1 MADLIIRELRVERGG
16 RPVLNGCSADFP
28 SGRRT
33 VLWGR
38 SGTGKSTLL
47 TAIAGL
53 LVPRSGAIA
62 LGSRVFFSSAD
73 EIDLPP
79 YDRRV
84 GFVFQDLALWP
95 HLSAI
100 DHVYLV
106 GRPAGLDRSG
116 AHALLRSVGL
126 QGLEG
131 RRPGQLSGGEQ
142 QRLAIVRA
150 LAGRPSVLLLDEPL
164 SSVDR
169 KTKDSLCTP
178 ASRGLG
184 TRPRPKTLRDASR
197 RGRRQPGRNG
207 DDARGRT
214 TRASGTPVGE
224 RVTGLAKC
232 AWRTVALGITLFGVE
247 AAAQEPSQLRTD
259 APQARARRVTGTI
272 RIDGRLDE
280 PDWDSTP
287 SIGALTQREPLEGRP
302 ASEPTDVRVLFSD
315 TSIYIGMV
323 CHETHPNGLI
333 STQDEGRQSR
343 RG

>member
-1 MADLIIRELRVERGG
+1 VADLIIRDLRVEREG
-16 RPVLNGCSADFP
+16 RVVLDGCSADFP

-53 LVPRSGAIA
+53 LAPRAGAIE

-73 EIDLPP
+73 GIDLPP

-116 AHALLRSVGL
+116 AQALLQSVGL
-126 QGLEG
+126 GGLDR

-150 LAGRPSVLLLDEPL
+150 LAGRPSVLLLDEPF

-169 KTKDSLCTP
+169 KTKDSLYH
-178 ASRGLG
+178 L
-184 TRPRPKTLRDASR
+184 LREVSAR
-197 RGRRQPGRNG
+197 VPGPTIYVTHHV
-207 DDARGRT
+207 DDAV
-214 TRASGTPVGE
+214 S
-224 RVTGLAKC
+224 LAD
-232 AWRTVALGITLFGVE
+232 TVMTLE
-247 AAAQEPSQLRTD
+247 A
-259 APQARARRVTGTI
+259 
-272 RIDGRLDE
+272 GRLAPAE
-280 PDWDSTP
+280 
-287 SIGALTQREPLEGRP
+287 RP
-302 ASEPTDVRVLFSD
+302 WEDD
-315 TSIYIGMV
+315 
-323 CHETHPNGLI
+323 
-333 STQDEGRQSR
+333 
-343 RG
+343 